1 MNRRP
6 NNAGKQT
13 LTATT
18 HKDAEALFKQLM
30 QREMQGELL
39 SSKVKMA
46 ILEARTQGVPT
57 PHPRS

>member
-1 MNRRP
+1 MIPLEIRLLAVGHAQITQHTSRGRWKRHCP
-6 NNAGKQT
+6 RK
-13 LTATT
+13 
-18 HKDAEALFKQLM
+18 
-30 QREMQGELL
+30 QGELL